1 MDVTLLN
8 ERTLPDV
15 PGNVLHG
22 VGAKSSVM
30 ERYWKTAII
39 EEKWLQKRK
48 QEPDERRLQKK
59 RRELTS
65 EEGKAP
71 DFQSLP
77 NSITNFDEAL
87 LKLEVLLVALNF
99 DKLMVAR
106 GLEKCA
112 DNDAQGF
119 SEHRSVDAKHCGE
132 LPGDQC
138 SWLVATLRLNCVNS
152 GWVPVARARTVGHQE
167 IRKLVLEYVG
177 VRSSVRTQQTL
188 ADLGGLLADAAD
200 LGGPW
205 RTSAD
210 LGGHCGALSFRHHQE
225 KCLATWS

>member
-1 MDVTLLN
+1 MRNFEEVMTQKSPDTLERYIQVFATVNGGLMDVTLLN

-119 SEHRSVDAKHCGE
+119 SEHRSVDAKHCGF
-132 LPGDQC
+132 PHKQDCNG
-138 SWLVATLRLNCVNS
+138 
-152 GWVPVARARTVGHQE
+152 
-167 IRKLVLEYVG
+167 
-177 VRSSVRTQQTL
+177 QT
-188 ADLGGLLADAAD
+188 
-200 LGGPW
+200 
-205 RTSAD
+205 
-210 LGGHCGALSFRHHQE
+210 
-225 KCLATWS
+225 